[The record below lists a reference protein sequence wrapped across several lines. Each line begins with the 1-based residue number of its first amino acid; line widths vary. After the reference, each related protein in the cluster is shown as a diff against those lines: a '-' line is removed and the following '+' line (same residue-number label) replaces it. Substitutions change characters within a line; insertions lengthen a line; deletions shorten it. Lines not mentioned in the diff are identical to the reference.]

1 MDVVQVRLVPQHINE
16 FIEEIPIK
24 VSKEMTA
31 EELKNHVWTLLE
43 VSSDTFDLTC
53 NQKNLNMK
61 ELLSAVPIEDGA
73 AIIAQPSRQDASTV
87 FAGDSVVKA
96 ADPNKNDRANQSSD
110 VSGRG
115 LISQSSAG
123 SRRDG
128 DVDMVAIWKLR
139 LKPSYPAQKKPIKAK
154 AAAHWLEPQMQKY
167 RPRRNPITG

>member
-1 MDVVQVRLVPQHINE
+1 MPKHISN
-16 FIEEIPIK
+16 FAEEIPIK

-31 EELKNHVWTLLE
+31 EELKTHVGTLLE

-73 AIIAQPSRQDASTV
+73 AIIVQPSRQETSIV
-87 FAGDSVVKA
+87 FAGDSAVKA
-96 ADPNKNDRANQSSD
+96 ADQNKHDRANQSSD
-110 VSGRG
+110 VSGSG

-128 DVDMVAIWKLR
+128 EVDRVAIWQLH
-139 LKPSYPAQKKPIKAK
+139 LKPSYLAQKKPIKDK
-154 AAAHWLEPQMQKY
+154 AWLKEQLHMS
-167 RPRRNPITG
+167 